1 LISVFTIP
9 KPFDGHIELIQ
20 RNAITSWT
28 LLDPRPE
35 IILIGDEPGTA
46 EVAEELGLR
55 HVPEVARDEFGTPL
69 VNDAFDK
76 ARGAASHDLLAFVNA
91 DIILMSDFMKAVA
104 SLSGWGRPF
113 LMVGERWWTDIDR
126 PVDFSP
132 RWEDWVRSVPGQR
145 GRRDGMDY
153 LVFTRGVFTSIPPFA
168 IGRLAY
174 DNWLIWAAR
183 KRGVA
188 VVDATRV
195 ILAVHQGHD
204 HALSSIPGSDDAGQS
219 AKLRPY
225 MYPDRAPEAVAN
237 RELAGGWTRLYTLD
251 HATHLLESTGV
262 RPNMRAARLSAT
274 LTTWKRRAIDN
285 TRSLRHTLG
294 SHSPHAPR

>member
-1 LISVFTIP
+1 MISVFTIP

-204 HALSSIPGSDDAGQS
+204 YKHTQTG
-219 AKLRPY
+219 
-225 MYPDRAPEAVAN
+225 APWRWAYERWDEDPQMVRN
-237 RELAGGWTRLYTLD
+237 VQLAGGWIPRCTMD
-251 HATHLLESTGV
+251 HATHLLTPSGLKRNLT
-262 RPNMRAARLSAT
+262 PARLSAS
-274 LTTWKRRAIDN
+274 LTTGKRWLIDT
-285 TRSLRHTLG
+285 TRPVRHRLG
-294 SHSPHAPR
+294 IRSRSGR